1 MLDVSRETM
10 DRLRAFHAIVVKWN
24 SKINLIAR
32 STESDIWTRHIVDS
46 AQIFDLAPSNSQHWA
61 DFGSGGGF
69 PGMVVACIAAE
80 KNPDLRVTLVES
92 DQRKC
97 AFLRTASLELGL
109 KPDILTQRIEAI
121 PPLGADVVS
130 ARALASLDQLCA
142 FAHRHLSPHGTALF
156 PKGKT
161 ADQEIESARQNW
173 QFRLTRIQSKT
184 DESACLLKLEDLT
197 HA

>member
-10 DRLRAFHAIVVKWN
+10 ERLRAFQAIVTKWN

-32 STESDIWTRHIVDS
+32 STEAEIWTRHIVDS
-46 AQIFDLAPSNSQHWA
+46 AQIYDLAPSDARHWA
-61 DFGSGGGF
+61 DFGSGAGF
-69 PGMVVACIAAE
+69 PGFVVACIAAE
-80 KNPDLRVTLVES
+80 KNPSLQITLVES

-109 KPDILTQRIEAI
+109 KPQILTQRIEAI

-142 FAHRHLSPHGTALF
+142 FAHRHLAPQGTALF

-161 ADQEIESARQNW
+161 ADQEVESARQNW
-173 QFRLTRIQSKT
+173 QFHLTRIQSET
-184 DESACLLKLEDLT
+184 DESACLLKLEELT